1 MIGVVITIVV
11 CITIGVIASIRMNKE
26 MNRMKALEDRLDEFY
41 KQREKRLND
50 SLHSKDN
57 ELIND

>member
-11 CITIGVIASIRMNKE
+11 CITIGIISTIRMNRSINRIKE
-26 MNRMKALEDRLDEFY
+26 LEQRLTEY
-41 KQREKRLND
+41 YIQREKRL
-50 SLHSKDN
+50 KDN